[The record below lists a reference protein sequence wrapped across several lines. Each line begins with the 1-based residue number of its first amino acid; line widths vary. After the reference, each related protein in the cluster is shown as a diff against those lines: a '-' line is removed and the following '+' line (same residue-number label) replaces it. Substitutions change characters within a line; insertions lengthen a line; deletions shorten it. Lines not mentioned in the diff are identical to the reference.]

1 MKSSHVVNFV
11 EKEQEKLL
19 YLIHF
24 SPLNNIFGETSVTA

>member
-1 MKSSHVVNFV
+1 MKSSHAVNFI

-24 SPLNNIFGETSVTA
+24 NLLKNIFGETSATA